1 MPSQLTFPS
10 TSGFRNAL
18 LGRNLSPY
26 TVPGVYTPT
35 SAANIVRET
44 VLRDDV
50 VQDSP
55 DTLITLDPF
64 ADLLYPL
71 NPYGPNGGYNKSIN
85 VGGLANTKSN
95 LGPYDF
101 TDAKLPQQ
109 SLQYELIIPTQNKYS
124 SSIPIQL
131 TTINNIQSVPTFAQ
145 YYEPLNF
152 VPSTYTPYQ
161 IFLQDNPTGDNGSLS
176 QDSQLAQIGSLKL
189 KTELKARV
197 EREILRNTIGRVNLQ
212 NAVSD
217 PVFALQLL
225 QGNAPLIERNWQITR
240 PANFVFRVADF
251 AARLAGFNFPG
262 SVIPGD
268 YFTTDEQNL
277 SSFGQISQAFNGGKD
292 PRGGTLGSLFGN
304 ILSQKSPSQ
313 LFLDNTGGGQK
324 SQLYFN
330 LRFNRYSPDYNK
342 GVIGEIL
349 DGATKIINDIL
360 DNPTKGGYY
369 VGSKKSDASRIDGPA
384 GEIPVNPFNQEVQSI
399 VYGPDKLAKDFEGE
413 DLKFKFGLAGRGLYD
428 DGGLDGGLVWTSPK
442 YNNPGYKATIGGDQG
457 SQDPEYNLIKSRLEQ
472 DLSQGYDFKESSI
485 LDQTQRL
492 LDSTP
497 NGGKRL
503 SHVGNAINQL
513 SKVFNDGYKEITK
526 GSKVISYTNRNGVEV
541 GNEYCRV
548 FTKDTPYY
556 TFADLQKTDGNIR
569 KYTYSVLDSTYNL
582 NIAPLKN
589 PGSTNII
596 GGKVKKYMFS
606 IENLAWRTS
615 NRAGLTVNDLPDCE
629 KGPNGGRVMWFP
641 PYDLSFSEQTTPHFS
656 DTNFLGRPEPVY
668 TYQNTKRSGNLSW
681 KIVVDH
687 PSILNVIVDKELK
700 NERTVQRVNQIVD
713 SFFAG
718 CKKYDIYELARKYNM
733 LSVNELY
740 DFQTIISNGETTNED
755 LEELKN
761 DVATQ
766 TPTPAPLGGTP
777 TPSLKQYEGY
787 GYYFDNDIPDP
798 NTRNTT
804 SSTDWLSTYNTYVSQ
819 SVRDRYTNNSKTTL
833 DKTKV
838 EGFFNNVIISNYNQ
852 NLSLIKE
859 IEEIFTNNKKP
870 DGTTNATITINLK
883 GSSSAA
889 NTESYNLALSKRRV
903 DAVKKYYSGQTSLSK
918 YMTGEKPNLIIT
930 SSSAGETLKG
940 LTPKM
945 TNGSSKSYDCS
956 KDIKNDKGVV
966 TNVSQIYT
974 TDAMACRTVIIAEI
988 SVSIDNKGDTTTV
1001 DNTNNNTTPPIQGVK
1016 PKAPTP
1022 PTITTTQKIKDGISK
1037 KILRKLL
1044 SECDYFELVKESN
1057 PMFYD
1062 TIKEQIKYFSPA
1074 FHSIT
1079 PEGLNSRLTF
1089 LQQCTRPGDTIPVIG
1104 NDGKPIYNN
1113 AVNTSFGAPPV
1124 LVLRI
1129 GDFYNTKIIPT
1140 SLQISYEPLIFDLN
1154 PEGIGVQPMIA
1165 KITMA
1170 FNFVGGSGLK
1180 EPIDTLQNALS
1191 FNYYANTE
1199 MYDERAEFT
1208 DDSFKKIDEEL
1219 VRAILDS
1226 PPTVNDKVDNNIPN
1240 EGGDTIGV
1248 IINKNTNNEGA
1259 TSGTTSGATS
1269 GTTSF
1274 TKIMD
1279 SLHSTGQD
1287 YMTSVVNKTEQVI
1300 TDYNKPM
1307 LDLLFSERDYSKGNT
1322 REFDPAAKELLI
1334 VGKPQGIEDRLK
1346 SLFDLVIDDIDS
1358 VNDKNDSGFHFIRQL
1373 YEQRYKKNTI
1383 KIVKTNLI
1391 NEVKKVQSSISSSLT
1406 SVVQE
1411 LTTNQQNLTKIFAKL
1426 DNVDTK
1432 TDGFIKTDQS
1442 VTAYNLTATTEV
1454 QTGSGQLNT
1463 YDELVFDYNS
1473 AVDLL
1478 SSFYDEFKLAG
1489 FIGNK
1494 FDPENITLKNNRGFD
1509 AACCGDAEKSFYTA
1523 MSKVLINAN
1532 TYSSFKSAVITK
1544 DIEGETAGGA
1554 TLLNYFTTMFDIRR
1568 DDYISEHDAEVL
1580 DFNNFKKG
1588 GKYSKF
1594 IKWEP
1599 FSLGKVRKF
1608 EFSDYVESTPTQT
1621 ERFQNLYKNGNSN
1634 EDKATF
1640 NGKNKFN

>member
-35 SAANIVRET
+35 TAANIVRET

-71 NPYGPNGGYNKSIN
+71 NPYGPNGGYNKTIN
-85 VGGLANTKSN
+85 IGGLANTKSN

-124 SSIPIQL
+124 SSIPVQL

-161 IFLQDNPTGDNGSLS
+161 ILLQDNPTGDYGSLS
-176 QDSQLAQIGSLKL
+176 QDSQLAQLGSLKL
-189 KTELKARV
+189 KTEFKARI
-197 EREILRNTIGRVNLQ
+197 ERELLKNTIGRVNLQ

-240 PANFVFRVADF
+240 PANFVFKAADF

-262 SVIPGD
+262 SLIPGD

-277 SSFGQISQAFNGGKD
+277 SSFGQISDAFNGGKD
-292 PRGGTLGSLFGN
+292 PRGGTLGNLFGN
-304 ILSQKSPSQ
+304 LLSQKSPSQ

-342 GVIGEIL
+342 GAIGEIL
-349 DGATKIINDIL
+349 DGAIKITNDIL

-369 VGSKKSDASRIDGPA
+369 VGSKKTDASRIDGPA
-384 GEIPVNPFNQEVQSI
+384 GEIPLNPFNQEVQSI

-413 DLKFKFGLAGRGLYD
+413 GLKFKFGLAGRGLYD

-442 YNNPGYKATIGGDQG
+442 YNNPGYKAKIGGDQG
-457 SQDPEYNLIKSRLEQ
+457 SQDPEYNLVKSRLEQ
-472 DLSQGYDFKESSI
+472 DLSQGYDFKQSSI

-497 NGGKRL
+497 GGGKRL

-526 GSKVISYTNRNGVEV
+526 GSKVISYTNRNGIEV

-569 KYTYSVLDSTYNL
+569 KFTYSVLDSTYNL

-589 PGSTNII
+589 PGSTNIVNN
-596 GGKVKKYMFS
+596 KVKKYMFS

-615 NRAGLTVNDLPDCE
+615 NRAGLRVEDLPDCE

-641 PYDLSFSEQTTPHFS
+641 PYDLSFNEQTTPHFS
-656 DTNFLGRPEPVY
+656 DTNFLGRPEPIY
-668 TYQNTKRSGNLSW
+668 TYQNTKRTGTLSW

-700 NERTVQRVNQIVD
+700 NEKTVQRVNQIVD

-718 CKKYDIYELARKYNM
+718 CKKYDIYELAKKYNM
-733 LSVNELY
+733 LSSAEINDIQTLITGGGGSTY
-740 DFQTIISNGETTNED
+740 DDWESVKYEVSAPNN
-755 LEELKN
+755 
-761 DVATQ
+761 A
-766 TPTPAPLGGTP
+766 PPAVSP

-787 GYYFDNDIPDP
+787 GYYFDNDIPNP
-798 NTRNTT
+798 NSNSTT
-804 SSTDWLSTYNTYVSQ
+804 SETDWLSTYNTYTSASRVSG
-819 SVRDRYTNNSKTTL
+819 YTAVAKTQV
-833 DKTKV
+833 DKEKV
-838 EGFFNNVIISNYNQ
+838 KGFFDNVIISNYTQ
-852 NLSLIKE
+852 NLELIKE
-859 IEEIFTNNKKP
+859 MEAIFTNNKNP
-870 DGTTNATITINLK
+870 DGSTNATITMTLR
-883 GSSSAA
+883 GSASPS
-889 NTESYNLALSKRRV
+889 NSDSYNLNLIQRRV
-903 DAVKKYYSGQTSLSK
+903 DSVMQYFKKTTLAQYIIAD
-918 YMTGEKPNLIIT
+918 KPNLIIK
-930 SSSAGETLKG
+930 AGSGELLSG
-940 LTPKM
+940 VTPKM
-945 TNGSSKSYDCS
+945 TNGSSGNYDCT
-956 KDIKNDKGVV
+956 KDIVDNNNKV
-966 TNVSQIYT
+966 TKDSQT
-974 TDAMACRTVIIAEI
+974 FSTNAMACRTVLIADI
-988 SVSIDNKGDTTTV
+988 NISIDKKGDKPNG
-1001 DNTNNNTTPPIQGVK
+1001 DATNSNITNPPIQGAK
-1016 PKAPTP
+1016 PKPPTP
-1022 PTITTTQKIKDGISK
+1022 PTVTVTQKIKDGVSK
-1037 KILRKLL
+1037 IILRRLL
-1044 SECDYFELVKESN
+1044 SECDYFQLVNESN

-1074 FHSIT
+1074 FHAIT

-1089 LQQCTRPGDTIPVIG
+1089 LQQCTRPGDTIPIIDA
-1104 NDGKPIYNN
+1104 DGRPKYNS
-1113 AVNTSFGAPPV
+1113 AINTSFGAPPV
-1124 LVLRI
+1124 LVLRV

-1140 SLQISYEPLIFDLN
+1140 SMNVSYDPLILDLN

-1165 KITMA
+1165 KITMN

-1180 EPIDTLQNALS
+1180 QPIDTLQNALS
-1191 FNYYANTE
+1191 FNYFANTE

-1219 VRAILDS
+1219 VKSILDS
-1226 PPTVNDKVDNNIPN
+1226 PPTVGVDNVDNNIPN

-1248 IINKNTNNEGA
+1248 IINKSTNSDES

-1279 SLHSTGQD
+1279 SLYTTGQD
-1287 YMTSVVNKTEQVI
+1287 YMTSVLNKTEQVI
-1300 TDYNKPM
+1300 TDYNKPI
-1307 LDLLFSERDYSKGNT
+1307 LDLLFSERNYSKGNT
-1322 REFDPAAKELLI
+1322 RQFDTAAKELLI
-1334 VGKPQGIEDRLK
+1334 VGKPQAVEDRLK
-1346 SLFDLVIDDIDS
+1346 ALFDLVIDDIDV

-1391 NEVKKVQSSISSSLT
+1391 NEVKKIQSGISTSLT
-1406 SVVQE
+1406 SVIQE
-1411 LTTNQQNLTKIFAKL
+1411 LTTNQQNLTKIFSKL

-1454 QTGSGQLNT
+1454 QTGSAQLNT
-1463 YDELVFDYNS
+1463 YDELTFDYNS

-1478 SSFYDEFKLAG
+1478 SLFYNEFKLAG
-1489 FIGNK
+1489 FIDNK
-1494 FDPENITLKNNRGFD
+1494 FDPEKITLKNNRGFD
-1509 AACCGDAEKSFYTA
+1509 AACCGEPEKSFYTA

-1554 TLLNYFTTMFDIRR
+1554 TLLDYFTTMFDIRR
-1568 DDYISEHDAEVL
+1568 DDYVSEHDAEVL
-1580 DFNNFKKG
+1580 EFNNFKKSE
-1588 GKYSKF
+1588 KYSKF
-1594 IKWEP
+1594 IKWNP
-1599 FSLGKVRKF
+1599 YSLGKIRKF
-1608 EFSDYVESTPTQT
+1608 EFSNYVVATPTQT

>member
-35 SAANIVRET
+35 TAANIVRET
-44 VLRDDV
+44 VLRDSV
-50 VQDSP
+50 VKDSP

-71 NPYGPNGGYNKSIN
+71 NPYGPNGGYNKTIN

-131 TTINNIQSVPTFAQ
+131 TTINNIQSVPAFAQ

-161 IFLQDNPTGDNGSLS
+161 IYLQDNPTGDYGSLS

-197 EREILRNTIGRVNLQ
+197 EREILKNTIGRVNLQ

-240 PANFVFRVADF
+240 PANFVFKAADF

-262 SVIPGD
+262 SLIPGD

-277 SSFGQISQAFNGGKD
+277 SSFGQISDAFNGGKD
-292 PRGGTLGSLFGN
+292 PRGGTLGNLFGN
-304 ILSQKSPSQ
+304 LLSQKSPSQ

-342 GVIGEIL
+342 GAIGEIL
-349 DGATKIINDIL
+349 DGAIKITNDIL

-369 VGSKKSDASRIDGPA
+369 VGSKKTDASRIDGPA
-384 GEIPVNPFNQEVQSI
+384 GEIPLNPFNQEVQSI

-413 DLKFKFGLAGRGLYD
+413 GLKFKFGLAGRGLYD

-442 YNNPGYKATIGGDQG
+442 YNNPGYKAKIGGDQG
-457 SQDPEYNLIKSRLEQ
+457 SQDPEYNLVKSRLEQ
-472 DLSQGYDFKESSI
+472 DLSQGYDFKQSSI

-497 NGGKRL
+497 GGGKRL

-526 GSKVISYTNRNGVEV
+526 GSKVISYTNRNGIEV

-569 KYTYSVLDSTYNL
+569 KFTYSVLDSTYNL

-589 PGSTNII
+589 PGSTNIVNN
-596 GGKVKKYMFS
+596 KVKKYMFS

-615 NRAGLTVNDLPDCE
+615 NRAGLRVEDLPDCE

-641 PYDLSFSEQTTPHFS
+641 PYDLSFNEQTTPHFS
-656 DTNFLGRPEPVY
+656 DTNFLGRPEPIY
-668 TYQNTKRSGNLSW
+668 TYQNTKRTGTLSW

-700 NERTVQRVNQIVD
+700 NEKTVQRVNQIVD

-718 CKKYDIYELARKYNM
+718 CKKYDIYELAKKYNM
-733 LSVNELY
+733 LSSAEINDIQTLITGGGSTY
-740 DFQTIISNGETTNED
+740 DDWESVKYEVSAPNN
-755 LEELKN
+755 
-761 DVATQ
+761 A
-766 TPTPAPLGGTP
+766 PPAVSP

-787 GYYFDNDIPDP
+787 GYYFDNDIPNP
-798 NTRNTT
+798 NSNSTT
-804 SSTDWLSTYNTYVSQ
+804 SEADWLSTYNTYTSASRVSGY
-819 SVRDRYTNNSKTTL
+819 VAVAKTQV
-833 DKTKV
+833 DKEKV
-838 EGFFNNVIISNYNQ
+838 KGFFDNVIISNYTQ
-852 NLSLIKE
+852 NLELIKE
-859 IEEIFTNNKKP
+859 IEAIFTNNKNP
-870 DGTTNATITINLK
+870 DGTTNATITMTLR
-883 GSSSAA
+883 GSASPS
-889 NTESYNLALSKRRV
+889 NSDSYNLNLIKRRV
-903 DAVKKYYSGQTSLSK
+903 DSVTQYFKKTTLSQYIIANK
-918 YMTGEKPNLIIT
+918 LIIKD
-930 SSSAGETLKG
+930 SSSG
-940 LTPKM
+940 LLPAVTPKM
-945 TNGSSKSYDCS
+945 TNGSSGNYDCT
-956 KDIKNDKGVV
+956 KDIVDNNNKV
-966 TNVSQIYT
+966 TKDSQT
-974 TDAMACRTVIIAEI
+974 FSPNAMACRTVLIADI
-988 SVSIDNKGDTTTV
+988 NISIDKKGDKPNG
-1001 DNTNNNTTPPIQGVK
+1001 DATNNNITNPPIQGVK
-1016 PKAPTP
+1016 PKPPTP
-1022 PTITTTQKIKDGISK
+1022 PTVTVTQKIKDGVSK
-1037 KILRKLL
+1037 IILRRLL
-1044 SECDYFELVKESN
+1044 SECDYFQLVNESN

-1074 FHSIT
+1074 FHAIT

-1089 LQQCTRPGDTIPVIG
+1089 LQQCTRPGDTIPIIDA
-1104 NDGKPIYNN
+1104 DGRPKYNS
-1113 AVNTSFGAPPV
+1113 AINTSFGAPPV
-1124 LVLRI
+1124 LVLRV

-1140 SLQISYEPLIFDLN
+1140 SLNVSYDPLILDLN

-1165 KITMA
+1165 KITMN

-1180 EPIDTLQNALS
+1180 QPIDTLQNALS
-1191 FNYYANTE
+1191 FNYFANTE

-1208 DDSFKKIDEEL
+1208 DDSFKKIDDEL
-1219 VRAILDS
+1219 VKSILDS
-1226 PPTVNDKVDNNIPN
+1226 PPTVGVDNVDNNIPN

-1248 IINKNTNNEGA
+1248 IINKSTNSDESTG
-1259 TSGTTSGATS
+1259 GTTSGATS

-1279 SLHSTGQD
+1279 SLHTTGQD
-1287 YMTSVVNKTEQVI
+1287 YITSVVNKTEQVI
-1300 TDYNKPM
+1300 TDYNKPI
-1307 LDLLFSERDYSKGNT
+1307 LDLLFSERNYSKGNT
-1322 REFDPAAKELLI
+1322 RQFDPAAKELLI
-1334 VGKPQGIEDRLK
+1334 VGKPQAVEDRLK
-1346 SLFDLVIDDIDS
+1346 ALFNLVIDDIDI

-1391 NEVKKVQSSISSSLT
+1391 NEVKKIQSGISTSLT
-1406 SVVQE
+1406 SVIQE
-1411 LTTNQQNLTKIFAKL
+1411 LTTNQQNLTKIFSKL

-1454 QTGSGQLNT
+1454 QTGSAQLNT
-1463 YDELVFDYNS
+1463 YDELTFDYNS

-1478 SSFYDEFKLAG
+1478 SLFYNEFKLAG
-1489 FIGNK
+1489 FIDNK
-1494 FDPENITLKNNRGFD
+1494 FDPEKITLKNNRGFD
-1509 AACCGDAEKSFYTA
+1509 AACCGEPEKSFYTA

-1554 TLLNYFTTMFDIRR
+1554 TLLDYFTTMFDIRR
-1568 DDYISEHDAEVL
+1568 DDYVSEHDAEVL
-1580 DFNNFKKG
+1580 EFNNFKKSE
-1588 GKYSKF
+1588 KYSKF
-1594 IKWEP
+1594 IKWNP
-1599 FSLGKVRKF
+1599 YSLGKIRKF
-1608 EFSDYVESTPTQT
+1608 EFSNYVAATPTQT

>member
-10 TSGFRNAL
+10 TASFRNSL

-26 TVPGVYTPT
+26 AVPGVYTPT
-35 SAANIVRET
+35 SATDIVRET

-71 NPYGPNGGYNKSIN
+71 NPYGPNGGYNKTIN
-85 VGGLANTKSN
+85 IGGLANTTSN

-101 TDAKLPQQ
+101 MDAKLPQE

-124 SSIPIQL
+124 STIPVQL
-131 TTINNIQSVPTFAQ
+131 TSINNIQSVPTFTQ

-161 IFLQDNPTGDNGSLS
+161 IFLQDNPTGDYGSLS

-197 EREILRNTIGRVNLQ
+197 ERELLRNTIGRVNLQ

-225 QGNAPLIERNWQITR
+225 QGKAPLIERDWQITR
-240 PANFVFRVADF
+240 PDNIVFKAADF

-277 SSFGQISQAFNGGKD
+277 SSFGQISKAFNGGKD
-292 PRGGTLGSLFGN
+292 PRGGTLGKLFGN
-304 ILSQKSPSQ
+304 ILSQTSPSQ
-313 LFLDNTGGGQK
+313 LFLNNTGGGQK

-330 LRFNRYSPDYNK
+330 LKFNRYAPDYNK
-342 GVIGEIL
+342 GVLGEIL
-349 DGATKIINDIL
+349 EGAKKITNDIL

-384 GEIPVNPFNQEVQSI
+384 GEIPVNPFNEEVQSI

-442 YNNPGYKATIGGDQG
+442 YNNPGYRATIGGDQG

-472 DLSQGYDFKESSI
+472 DLSQGYDFKQSSI
-485 LDQTQRL
+485 LDQTQRI

-497 NGGKRL
+497 DGGKRL
-503 SHVGNAINQL
+503 SHVGNAMNQL

-526 GSKVISYTNRNGVEV
+526 GSKVISYTNKNGIEV

-596 GGKVKKYMFS
+596 DSKVKKYMFS

-615 NRAGLTVNDLPDCE
+615 NRAGLTVDNLPDCE

-641 PYDLSFSEQTTPHFS
+641 PYDLTFSEATTPHFS

-668 TYQNTKRSGNLSW
+668 TYQNTKRTGQLSW

-700 NERTVQRVNQIVD
+700 NEKTVQRVNQIVD

-718 CKKYDIYELARKYNM
+718 CKKYDIYELAKKYNT
-733 LSVNELY
+733 LSSQEINDIQILITEGSSTYEDWEGVKNEV
-740 DFQTIISNGETTNED
+740 STTNN
-755 LEELKN
+755 K
-761 DVATQ
+761 
-766 TPTPAPLGGTP
+766 PPGGSP
-777 TPSLKQYEGY
+777 TPSLKQYAGY

-798 NTRNTT
+798 NSTSVT
-804 SSTDWLSTYNTYVSQ
+804 SSTDWLSTYNTYRSA
-819 SVRDRYTNNSKTTL
+819 SKRTEYNNVAKTQV
-833 DKTKV
+833 DKEKV
-838 EGFFNNVIISNYNQ
+838 NGFFDNVIISNYNQ
-852 NLSLIKE
+852 NLELIKE
-859 IEEIFTNNKKP
+859 MEAIFTNNKNP
-870 DGTTNATITINLK
+870 DGTTNATITMTLR
-883 GSSSAA
+883 GSASPA
-889 NTESYNLALSKRRV
+889 NGLEYNQTLVQRRV
-903 DAVKKYYSGQTSLSK
+903 DSVIKYYSEQTSLSK
-918 YMTGEKPNLIIT
+918 YVEGKKLIIKVGTGELL
-930 SSSAGETLKG
+930 SGV
-940 LTPKM
+940 TPKM
-945 TNGSSKSYDCS
+945 TNGSSESYDCS
-956 KDIKNDKGVV
+956 KGIQDNEGEV
-966 TNVSQIYT
+966 TPDSQIYSPN
-974 TDAMACRTVIIAEI
+974 AMACRTVIIADI
-988 SVSIDNKGDTTTV
+988 NVSIDKKEDDANAKG
-1001 DNTNNNTTPPIQGVK
+1001 TNNNTIPPIQGAK

-1022 PTITTTQKIKDGISK
+1022 PTITTQQKIKDGISK
-1037 KILRKLL
+1037 KILRRLL
-1044 SECDYFELVKESN
+1044 SECDYFQLVNESN

-1074 FHSIT
+1074 FHAIT

-1089 LQQCTRPGDTIPVIG
+1089 LQQCTRPGDTIPIIDA
-1104 NDGKPIYNN
+1104 DGRPKYNS

-1140 SLQISYEPLIFDLN
+1140 SLNVTYEPLIFDLN
-1154 PEGIGVQPMIA
+1154 PEGVGVQPMIA
-1165 KITMA
+1165 KISMA

-1180 EPIDTLQNALS
+1180 QPIDTLQNALS

-1199 MYDERAEFT
+1199 MFDERAEWT

-1219 VRAILDS
+1219 VRAILDT
-1226 PPTVNDKVDNNIPN
+1226 PPAVEDKVDNNIPN

-1248 IINKNTNNEGA
+1248 IIDKTTNSEGA
-1259 TSGTTSGATS
+1259 TSGTTSGSTS

-1334 VGKPQGIEDRLK
+1334 VGKPQAVEDRLK
-1346 SLFDLVIDDIDS
+1346 SLFDLVIDDIDV

-1406 SVVQE
+1406 SVIQE
-1411 LTTNQQNLTKIFAKL
+1411 LTTNQQNLTKIFSKL

-1442 VTAYNLTATTEV
+1442 VTVYNLTATTEV
-1454 QTGSGQLNT
+1454 QAGSSQLNT

-1478 SSFYDEFKLAG
+1478 SSFYDEFKSAG
-1489 FIGNK
+1489 FIDNK

-1554 TLLNYFTTMFDIRR
+1554 TLLDYFTTMFDIRR
-1568 DDYISEHDAEVL
+1568 DDYVSEHDAEVL
-1580 DFNNFKKG
+1580 DLNNFKKG
-1588 GKYSKF
+1588 EKYSKF

-1599 FSLGKVRKF
+1599 YSLGKVRKF
-1608 EFSDYVESTPTQT
+1608 EFSDYVEPTPTQT

>member
-10 TSGFRNAL
+10 TASFRNSL

-26 TVPGVYTPT
+26 AVPGVYTPT
-35 SAANIVRET
+35 SATDIVRET

-71 NPYGPNGGYNKSIN
+71 NPYGPNGGYNKTIN
-85 VGGLANTKSN
+85 IGGLANTTSN

-101 TDAKLPQQ
+101 MDAKLPQE

-124 SSIPIQL
+124 STIPVQL
-131 TTINNIQSVPTFAQ
+131 TSINNIQSVPTFTQ

-161 IFLQDNPTGDNGSLS
+161 IFLQDNPTGDYGSLS

-197 EREILRNTIGRVNLQ
+197 ERELLRNTIGRVNLQ

-217 PVFALQLL
+217 PVFALQIL
-225 QGNAPLIERNWQITR
+225 QGKAPLIERDWQITR
-240 PANFVFRVADF
+240 PENIVFKAADF

-277 SSFGQISQAFNGGKD
+277 SSFGQISKAFNGGKD
-292 PRGGTLGSLFGN
+292 PRGGTLGKLFGN
-304 ILSQKSPSQ
+304 ILSQTSPSQ
-313 LFLDNTGGGQK
+313 LFLNNTGGGQK

-330 LRFNRYSPDYNK
+330 LKFNRYAPDYNK
-342 GVIGEIL
+342 GVLGEIL
-349 DGATKIINDIL
+349 EGAKKITNDIL

-384 GEIPVNPFNQEVQSI
+384 GEIPVNPFNEEVQSI

-442 YNNPGYKATIGGDQG
+442 YNNPGYRATIGGDQG

-472 DLSQGYDFKESSI
+472 DLSQGYDFKQSSI
-485 LDQTQRL
+485 LDQTQRI

-497 NGGKRL
+497 DGGKRL
-503 SHVGNAINQL
+503 SHVGNAMNQL

-526 GSKVISYTNRNGVEV
+526 GSKVISYTNKNGIEV

-596 GGKVKKYMFS
+596 DSKVKKYMFS

-615 NRAGLTVNDLPDCE
+615 NRAGLTVDNLPDCE

-641 PYDLSFSEQTTPHFS
+641 PYDLIFNESTTPHFS

-668 TYQNTKRSGNLSW
+668 TYQNTKRTGQLSW

-700 NERTVQRVNQIVD
+700 NEKTVQRVNQIVD

-718 CKKYDIYELARKYNM
+718 CKKYDIYELAKKYNT
-733 LSVNELY
+733 LSSQEINDIQILITEGSSTYEDWEGVKNEV
-740 DFQTIISNGETTNED
+740 STTNN
-755 LEELKN
+755 K
-761 DVATQ
+761 
-766 TPTPAPLGGTP
+766 PPGGSP
-777 TPSLKQYEGY
+777 TPSLKQYVGY

-798 NTRNTT
+798 NSTSVT
-804 SSTDWLSTYNTYVSQ
+804 SSTDWLSTYNTYTSA
-819 SVRDRYTNNSKTTL
+819 SKRTDYNNVAKTRV
-833 DKTKV
+833 DKEKV
-838 EGFFNNVIISNYNQ
+838 NGFFDNVIISNYNQ
-852 NLSLIKE
+852 NLELIKE
-859 IEEIFTNNKKP
+859 MDAIFTNNKNP
-870 DGTTNATITINLK
+870 DGTTNATITMTLR
-883 GSSSAA
+883 GSASPARGSA
-889 NTESYNLALSKRRV
+889 YNQTLVQRRV
-903 DAVKKYYSGQTSLSK
+903 DSVIKYYSEQTSLSK
-918 YMTGEKPNLIIT
+918 YVEGKKLIIKVGTGELL
-930 SSSAGETLKG
+930 SGV
-940 LTPKM
+940 TPKM
-945 TNGSSKSYDCS
+945 TNGSSESYDCS
-956 KDIKNDKGVV
+956 KGIQDNEGEV
-966 TNVSQIYT
+966 TPDSQIYSPN
-974 TDAMACRTVIIAEI
+974 AMACRTVIIADI
-988 SVSIDNKGDTTTV
+988 NVSIDKKEDDANAKG
-1001 DNTNNNTTPPIQGVK
+1001 TNNNTIPPIQGAK

-1022 PTITTTQKIKDGISK
+1022 PTITTQQKIKDGISK
-1037 KILRKLL
+1037 KILRRLL
-1044 SECDYFELVKESN
+1044 SECDYFQLVNESN

-1074 FHSIT
+1074 FHAIT

-1089 LQQCTRPGDTIPVIG
+1089 LQQCTRPGDTIPIIDA
-1104 NDGKPIYNN
+1104 DGRPKYNS

-1140 SLQISYEPLIFDLN
+1140 SLNVTYEPLILDLN
-1154 PEGIGVQPMIA
+1154 PEGVGVQPMIA
-1165 KITMA
+1165 KISMS

-1180 EPIDTLQNALS
+1180 QPIDTLQNALS

-1199 MYDERAEFT
+1199 MFDERAEWT

-1219 VRAILDS
+1219 VRAILDT
-1226 PPTVNDKVDNNIPN
+1226 PPAVEDKVDNNIPN

-1248 IINKNTNNEGA
+1248 IIDKTTNSEGA
-1259 TSGTTSGATS
+1259 TSGTTSGSTS

-1334 VGKPQGIEDRLK
+1334 VGKPQAVEDRLK
-1346 SLFDLVIDDIDS
+1346 SLFDLVIDDIDV

-1406 SVVQE
+1406 SVIQE
-1411 LTTNQQNLTKIFAKL
+1411 LTTNQQNLTKIFSKL

-1442 VTAYNLTATTEV
+1442 VTVYNLTATTEV
-1454 QTGSGQLNT
+1454 QAGSSQLNT

-1478 SSFYDEFKLAG
+1478 SSFYDEFKSAG
-1489 FIGNK
+1489 FIDNK

-1554 TLLNYFTTMFDIRR
+1554 TLLDYFTTMFDIRR
-1568 DDYISEHDAEVL
+1568 DDYVSEHDAEVL
-1580 DFNNFKKG
+1580 DLNNFKKG
-1588 GKYSKF
+1588 EKYSKF

-1599 FSLGKVRKF
+1599 YSLGKVRKF
-1608 EFSDYVESTPTQT
+1608 EFSDYVEPTPTQT

>member
-10 TSGFRNAL
+10 TAGFRNAL

-35 SAANIVRET
+35 TAANIVRET
-44 VLRDDV
+44 VLRDSV
-50 VQDSP
+50 VKDSP

-71 NPYGPNGGYNKSIN
+71 NPYGPNGGYSKTIN
-85 VGGLANTKSN
+85 VGGLANTISN

-161 IFLQDNPTGDNGSLS
+161 IFLQDNPTGDYGSLS

-197 EREILRNTIGRVNLQ
+197 EREILKNTIGRVNLQ

-240 PANFVFRVADF
+240 PANFVFRAADF

-277 SSFGQISQAFNGGKD
+277 SSFGQISEAFNGGKD
-292 PRGGTLGSLFGN
+292 PRGGTLGNLFGN
-304 ILSQKSPSQ
+304 LLSQKSPSQ

-342 GVIGEIL
+342 GAIGEIL
-349 DGATKIINDIL
+349 DGATKITNDIL

-369 VGSKKSDASRIDGPA
+369 VGSKKTDASRIDGPA
-384 GEIPVNPFNQEVQSI
+384 GEIPINPFNQEVQSI

-442 YNNPGYKATIGGDQG
+442 YNNPGYKAKIGGDQG
-457 SQDPEYNLIKSRLEQ
+457 SQDPEYNLVKSRLEQ
-472 DLSQGYDFKESSI
+472 DLSQGYDFKQSSI

-497 NGGKRL
+497 GGGKRL

-526 GSKVISYTNRNGVEV
+526 GSKVISYTNRNGIEV

-569 KYTYSVLDSTYNL
+569 KFTYSVLDSTYNL

-589 PGSTNII
+589 PGSTNIVNN
-596 GGKVKKYMFS
+596 KVKKYMFS

-615 NRAGLTVNDLPDCE
+615 NRAGLRVEDLPDCE

-641 PYDLSFSEQTTPHFS
+641 PYDLSFNEQTTPHFS
-656 DTNFLGRPEPVY
+656 DTNFLGRPEPIY
-668 TYQNTKRSGNLSW
+668 TYQNTKRTGSLSW

-700 NERTVQRVNQIVD
+700 NEKTVQRVNQIVD

-718 CKKYDIYELARKYNM
+718 CKKYDIYELAKKYNM
-733 LSVNELY
+733 LSSAEINDIQTLITGGGSTY
-740 DFQTIISNGETTNED
+740 DDWESVKYEVSAPNN
-755 LEELKN
+755 
-761 DVATQ
+761 A
-766 TPTPAPLGGTP
+766 PPAVSP

-787 GYYFDNDIPDP
+787 GYYFDNDIPNP
-798 NTRNTT
+798 NSKSTT
-804 SSTDWLSTYNTYVSQ
+804 SETDWLSTYNTYTSASRVSGY
-819 SVRDRYTNNSKTTL
+819 VAVAKTQV
-833 DKTKV
+833 DKEKV
-838 EGFFNNVIISNYNQ
+838 KGFFDNVIISNYTQ
-852 NLSLIKE
+852 NLELIKE
-859 IEEIFTNNKKP
+859 MEAIFTNNKNP
-870 DGTTNATITINLK
+870 DGSTNATITMTLK
-883 GSSSAA
+883 GSASPSNSDA
-889 NTESYNLALSKRRV
+889 YNLNLIQRRV
-903 DAVKKYYSGQTSLSK
+903 DSVIQYFKKTTLSN
-918 YMTGEKPNLIIT
+918 YIIGDKPSLIIKPG
-930 SSSAGETLKG
+930 SAGLLPG
-940 LTPKM
+940 VTPKM
-945 TNGSSKSYDCS
+945 TNGSSGSYDCE
-956 KDIKNDKGVV
+956 KDIVDDNNKV
-966 TNVSQIYT
+966 TRDSQT
-974 TDAMACRTVIIAEI
+974 FSPNAMACRTVLIADI
-988 SVSIDNKGDTTTV
+988 NISIDKKGDKPNG
-1001 DNTNNNTTPPIQGVK
+1001 DATNNNITNPPIQGAK
-1016 PKAPTP
+1016 PKPPTP
-1022 PTITTTQKIKDGISK
+1022 PTVTVTQKIKDGVSK
-1037 KILRKLL
+1037 IILRRLL
-1044 SECDYFELVKESN
+1044 SECDYFQLVNESN

-1074 FHSIT
+1074 FHAIT

-1089 LQQCTRPGDTIPVIG
+1089 LQQCTRPGDTIPIIDA
-1104 NDGKPIYNN
+1104 DGRPKYNS
-1113 AVNTSFGAPPV
+1113 AINTSFGAPPV
-1124 LVLRI
+1124 LVLRV

-1140 SLQISYEPLIFDLN
+1140 SMNVTYDPLILDLN

-1165 KITMA
+1165 KITMN

-1180 EPIDTLQNALS
+1180 QPIDTLQNALS
-1191 FNYYANTE
+1191 FNYFANTE

-1219 VRAILDS
+1219 VKSILDS
-1226 PPTVNDKVDNNIPN
+1226 PPTVGVDNVDNNIPN

-1248 IINKNTNNEGA
+1248 IIAKSTNNDES

-1279 SLHSTGQD
+1279 SLYTTGQD
-1287 YMTSVVNKTEQVI
+1287 YMTSVVNKSEQVI

-1322 REFDPAAKELLI
+1322 RQFDPAAKELLI
-1334 VGKPQGIEDRLK
+1334 VGKPQAVEDRLK
-1346 SLFDLVIDDIDS
+1346 ALFDLVIDDIDF

-1391 NEVKKVQSSISSSLT
+1391 NEVKKVQSGISSSLT
-1406 SVVQE
+1406 SVIQE
-1411 LTTNQQNLTKIFAKL
+1411 LTTNQQNLTKIFSKL

-1454 QTGSGQLNT
+1454 QAGSSQLDT

-1478 SSFYDEFKLAG
+1478 SSFYNEFKLAG
-1489 FIGNK
+1489 FIDNK
-1494 FDPENITLKNNRGFD
+1494 FDPEKITLKNNRGFD
-1509 AACCGDAEKSFYTA
+1509 AACCGEAEKSFYTA

-1554 TLLNYFTTMFDIRR
+1554 TLLDYFTTMFDIRR
-1568 DDYISEHDAEVL
+1568 DDYVSEHDAEVL
-1580 DFNNFKKG
+1580 EFNNFKKG
-1588 GKYSKF
+1588 EKYSKF
-1594 IKWEP
+1594 IKWNP
-1599 FSLGKVRKF
+1599 YSLGKIRKF
-1608 EFSDYVESTPTQT
+1608 EFSNYVEATPTQT